1 MRLREMAFALVG
13 MAIGGA
19 FVIALSVYGDMSLAE
34 LRGTPVP
41 TRTQLPTR
49 TLQPTRTCPA
59 LHYKPLPDGEGAED
73 ALAYAYDALT
83 LAQSTLLHRVIDAP
97 GQPDQDLRSVVY
109 WLEQSLVQID
119 EAHSKIVS
127 WIQMG
132 ALTCDP

>member
-59 LHYKPLPDGEGAED
+59 LVYKMLPDAEGVED
-73 ALAYAYDALT
+73 GLAVAYDAL
-83 LAQSTLLHRVIDAP
+83 LAANRIVMHMGGEIQWADPNLSSIRIWH
-97 GQPDQDLRSVVY
+97 
-109 WLEQSLVQID
+109 EQVLMAIN
-119 EAHSKIVS
+119 EAHAQVVT
-127 WIQMG
+127 WQQLG
-132 ALTCDP
+132 RLTCDP